1 MTDNY
6 NLRYPHIVVIIK
18 TPAFNTIQSRVLLYS
33 IVSYNIQ
40 YTTQQMQAYIID
52 QILKS
57 YNCNIRYPIPHPHE
71 QVMGFL

>member
-6 NLRYPHIVVIIK
+6 NLWYPHIVVIIK

-40 YTTQQMQAYIID
+40 HTTQQMQAYIID

-57 YNCNIRYPIPHPHE
+57 YNCNIRYPTPHPHE